1 MNKVN
6 CYYLPECLY
15 KTHEILREVYNSRLL
30 KESKTKEL
38 SKLLEE
44 AFGKKDTKLDMF
56 YIKEIYTYY
65 NDFRQTIVSILSE
78 MVKEKNEE
86 LELRDNGFGFKI
98 KDLFIL
104 IMQYENG
111 DSLAHYDSEK
121 DIIVIKSLKYKN
133 LLTIKDLLLLLEDGI
148 RAAFVHEMTHRLDI
162 LATKGN
168 GKSPKI
174 PKSKK
179 PKDYNNNE
187 YEYNAFLTSLI
198 DYIENQLKEKDK
210 KHELNRN
217 GNIKEQ
223 IEKFID
229 NVLQEISKFD
239 PNDDRSIT
247 VFTEF
252 YKDMDQNH
260 KNRLVHDIYN
270 YFTDDFYWNNVLG
283 GYNKF

>member
-98 KDLFIL
+98 KDLFVL
-104 IMQYENG
+104 IVQYENG
-111 DSLAHYDSEK
+111 DSLAHYNFEK

-229 NVLQEISKFD
+229 NVLQEISKFN
-239 PNDDRSIT
+239 PNDNRSIT